1 MKRRDFIQ
9 YATAGV
15 MTPVAMGGYSAQA
28 YGQSSLLNSL
38 ASVADTNDRVLV
50 LIQLNGG
57 NDGLNMVVPL
67 DQMSLYNNIRS
78 NIALKEDKVLRL
90 TNTLVTGIHP
100 AMTGVRDLFNEGKVS
115 IVHSVSYPS
124 SSQSHFR
131 ASDIWFTGASS
142 NQTLTT
148 GWMGRYL
155 DLEFP
160 GYPAKFPST
169 SMPDPLAVQ
178 INYITS
184 TALLGPEQSMAI
196 AIQNPDTF
204 ATLVGDKVSID
215 PSATANTPAGK
226 SISFIRQQ
234 QITSVQYAGQIKLA
248 AGKGKNLVSYPT
260 GNSLADQLKIVARLI
275 HGGLRTKVYY
285 VSIGGFDTHA
295 TQTDATD
302 TSIGAHANLLKQVSD
317 SIKAFMD
324 DLKLMGVD
332 KRVAGMTF
340 SEFGRRA
347 GSNSARGTDHGQA
360 APLFVFAGEGI
371 KTQFVGKNPNLA
383 DLDNNTIKM
392 QTDFRSV
399 YSALLTDWLGE
410 TTNTST
416 SVLLKNY
423 DPAPMFRQSV
433 TATEDPF
440 VTFRMYPNPAVSDV
454 MIESEL
460 FGPGGLQSLRVVDMA
475 GRQIN
480 VPVERLNNDA
490 YRLSVRELPIGNY
503 VVAVEANKRKL
514 TNRLMVSR

>member
-1 MKRRDFIQ
+1 MNRRNFIQ

-15 MTPVAMGGYSAQA
+15 MTPVALGGYSARA
-28 YGQSSLLNSL
+28 YGQSQFLNAL
-38 ASVADTNDRVLV
+38 GSVADANDRVLV

-57 NDGLNMVVPL
+57 NDGLNMVLPL
-67 DQMSLYNNIRS
+67 DQMSVYNNIRS
-78 NIALKEDKVLRL
+78 NIAIQESKALKL
-90 TNTLVTGIHP
+90 TNTLVTALHP
-100 AMTGVRDLFNEGKVS
+100 AMTGMRDLFNEGKVS

-155 DLEFP
+155 DSEFP
-160 GYPAKFPST
+160 GYPASFPNT
-169 SMPDPLAVQ
+169 TNPDPLAIQ

-184 TALLGPEQSMAI
+184 TALLGPTQSMAI

-204 ATLVGDKVSID
+204 ATLVGDKVAID
-215 PSATANTPAGK
+215 PGTTADTLAGR

-234 QITSVQYAGQIKLA
+234 QITSVQYAGQIKTA
-248 AGKGKNLVSYPT
+248 AGKGKNQVVYPT
-260 GNSLADQLKIVARLI
+260 SNGLADQLKIVARLI

-302 TSIGAHANLLKQVSD
+302 TSIGAHATLLKQVSD
-317 SIKAFMD
+317 GVKAFMD
-324 DLKLMGVD
+324 DLKLMGLD

-371 KTQFVGKNPNLA
+371 KTQFVGKNPNLS
-383 DLDNNTIKM
+383 DLENNTIKM
-392 QTDFRSV
+392 QTDFRQV

-410 TTNTST
+410 STTTAGT
-416 SVLLKNY
+416 VLQKSY
-423 DPAPMFRQSV
+423 DPAPMFRQIV
-433 TATEDPF
+433 AATEDPF
-440 VTFRMYPNPAVSDV
+440 VTFRMYPNPAVNEV
-454 MIESEL
+454 TLESEL
-460 FGPGGLQSLRVVDMA
+460 FGPGGVQSLRVVDAA
-475 GRQIN
+475 GRQLGL
-480 VPVERLNNDA
+480 PVERLSNQA
-490 YRLSVRELPIGNY
+490 YRLSVRELPMGQY
-503 VVAVEANKRKL
+503 VVAVEANGRKL
-514 TNRLMVSR
+514 SNRLLVAH

>member
-1 MKRRDFIQ
+1 
-9 YATAGV
+9 
-15 MTPVAMGGYSAQA
+15 MTPVAFGGYSANA

-38 ASVADTNDRVLV
+38 AAVADTNDRVLV
-50 LIQLNGG
+50 LVQLNGG
-57 NDGLNMVVPL
+57 NDGLNTVIPL
-67 DQMSLYNNIRS
+67 DQMSVYNNIRS

-100 AMTGVRDLFNEGKVS
+100 AMTGMRDLFNEGKMS

-155 DLEFP
+155 NSEFP
-160 GYPAKFPST
+160 GYPEKYPST
-169 SMPDPLAVQ
+169 DMPDPLAVQ

-204 ATLVGDKVSID
+204 AALVGDKVSID
-215 PSATANTPAGK
+215 PSTTANTPAGR

-234 QITSVQYAGQIKLA
+234 QVTSVQYAGQIKTA
-248 AGKGKNLVSYPT
+248 AGKGKNMVSYPT

-302 TSIGAHANLLKQVSD
+302 TSIGAHANLLKQVSEG
-317 SIKAFMD
+317 IKAFMD
-324 DLKLMGVD
+324 DLRVMGID

-371 KTQFVGKNPNLA
+371 KTQFVGKNPNLS
-383 DLDNNTIKM
+383 DLETNTIKM
-392 QTDFRSV
+392 QMDFRSV

-410 TTNTST
+410 TTNTAT
-416 SVLLKNY
+416 SVLQKGY
-423 DPAPMFRQSV
+423 DPAPMFRQTV
-433 TATEDPF
+433 AATEDPF
-440 VTFRMYPNPAVSDV
+440 VTFRMYPNPAVNEV
-454 MIESEL
+454 RIESEL
-460 FGPGGLQSLRVVDMA
+460 FGPGGIQSLRVIDMA
-475 GRQIN
+475 GRQVG
-480 VPVERLNNDA
+480 VPVERFNNNS
-490 YRLSVRELPIGNY
+490 YRMSVRDLPIGNY
-503 VVAVEANKRKL
+503 VVAVEANKQKL

>member
-1 MKRRDFIQ
+1 
-9 YATAGV
+9 

-67 DQMSLYNNIRS
+67 DQMSVYNNIRS

-131 ASDIWFTGASS
+131 ASDIWFTGANS
-142 NQTLTT
+142 NQTLST

-155 DLEFP
+155 DSEFP

-169 SMPDPLAVQ
+169 NMPDPLAIQ

-184 TALLGPEQSMAI
+184 TALLGPDQSMAI

-204 ATLVGDKVSID
+204 ATLVGDKISID
-215 PSATANTPAGK
+215 PAATANTPAGK
-226 SISFIRQQ
+226 SIAFIRQQ
-234 QITSVQYAGQIKLA
+234 QITSVQYAGQIKTA
-248 AGKGKNLVSYPT
+248 AGKGKNMVSYPT

-317 SIKAFMD
+317 GIKSFMD

-371 KTQFVGKNPNLA
+371 KTQFVGKNPNLS
-383 DLDNNTIKM
+383 DLENNTIKM

-410 TTNTST
+410 TTALST
-416 SVLLKNY
+416 SVLNKNF
-423 DPAPMFRQSV
+423 DPAPMFRQTVAS
-433 TATEDPF
+433 TEDPF
-440 VTFRMYPNPAVSDV
+440 VTFRMYPNPAVDEV
-454 MIESEL
+454 RIESEL
-460 FGPGGLQSLRVVDMA
+460 FGPGGIQSLQVIDMA
-475 GRQIN
+475 GRQVN
-480 VPVERLNNDA
+480 VPVERFNNSS
-490 YRLSVRELPIGNY
+490 YRMSVRALLTGNY
-503 VVAVEANKRKL
+503 IVAVETNDRKL
-514 TNRLMVSR
+514 TSRLQVRR

>member
-1 MKRRDFIQ
+1 
-9 YATAGV
+9 
-15 MTPVAMGGYSAQA
+15 MTPVVLGGYTANA

-38 ASVADTNDRVLV
+38 ASVADANDRVLV

-57 NDGLNMVVPL
+57 NDGLNTVIPL
-67 DQMSLYNNIRS
+67 DQMSVYNTIRS
-78 NIALKEDKVLRL
+78 NIAIKEAKVLRL
-90 TNTLVTGIHP
+90 TNTLVTGLHP

-124 SSQSHFR
+124 ASQSHFR

-155 DLEFP
+155 NMEYP
-160 GYPAKFPST
+160 GYPDKYPST
-169 SMPDPLAVQ
+169 DMPDPLAVQ

-215 PSATANTPAGK
+215 PSTTASTPAGR
-226 SISFIRQQ
+226 SIAFIRQQ
-234 QITSVQYAGQIKLA
+234 QVTSVQYAGQIKTA

-260 GNSLADQLKIVARLI
+260 GNTLADQLKIVARLI

-317 SIKAFMD
+317 GIKAFMD
-324 DLKLMGVD
+324 DLKLLGVD

-360 APLFVFAGEGI
+360 APLLVFAGDGI
-371 KTQFVGKNPNLA
+371 KTQFVGKNPNLS
-383 DLDNNTIKM
+383 DLETNTIKM

-410 TTNTST
+410 TTNTAT
-416 SVLLKNY
+416 SVLQKGY
-423 DPAPMFRQSV
+423 EPAPMFRQTV
-433 TATEDPF
+433 AATAEPL
-440 VTFRMYPNPAVSDV
+440 VTFRMYPNPAVNEV
-454 MIESEL
+454 RIESEL
-460 FGPGGLQSLRVVDMA
+460 FGPGGIQSLQMFDMA
-475 GRQIN
+475 GRQMS
-480 VPVERLNNDA
+480 VPVERFNNNS
-490 YRLSVRELPIGNY
+490 YRMNVRELPIGNY
-503 VVAVEANKRKL
+503 IVAVEANNQKL

>member
-9 YATAGV
+9 YAAAGV
-15 MTPVAMGGYSAQA
+15 MTPVALGGYSARA
-28 YGQSSLLNSL
+28 YGQSALINSL
-38 ASVADTNDRVLV
+38 ASVADLNDRVLV

-57 NDGLNMVVPL
+57 NDGLNTVIPL
-67 DQMSLYNNIRS
+67 DQMGVYTNIRS
-78 NIALKEDKVLRL
+78 NIAIPEAKVLRL

-100 AMTGVRDLFNEGKVS
+100 AMTGMRDLFNEGRVS

-131 ASDIWFTGASS
+131 ASDIWFTGANST
-142 NQTLTT
+142 QTLTT

-155 DLEFP
+155 DAEYP
-160 GYPAKFPST
+160 GYPEKFPST
-169 SMPDPLAVQ
+169 DMPDPLAVQ

-184 TALLGPEQSMAI
+184 TALLGPTQSMAI
-196 AIQNPDTF
+196 ALQNPDTF

-215 PSATANTPAGK
+215 PNATANTLAGR
-226 SISFIRQQ
+226 SIAYIRQQ
-234 QITSVQYAGQIKLA
+234 QITSVQYAGQIKVA
-248 AGKGKNLVSYPT
+248 AGKGKNIAAYPT

-275 HGGLRTKVYY
+275 NGGLRTKVYY

-302 TSIGAHANLLKQVSD
+302 TSIGTHATLLKQVSD
-317 SIKAFMD
+317 GVKAFMD
-324 DLKLMGVD
+324 DLKAMGLE

-347 GSNSARGTDHGQA
+347 GSNSSRGTDHGQA

-371 KTQFVGKNPNLA
+371 KTQFVGKNPNLS

-410 TTNTST
+410 SRAVAT
-416 SVLLKNY
+416 SVLLKDY
-423 DPAPMFRQSV
+423 DPAPMFRQIV
-433 TATEDPF
+433 AATEDPF
-440 VTFRMYPNPAVSDV
+440 VTFRMYPNPAVDEV

-460 FGPGGLQSLRVVDMA
+460 FGPGGVQSLRVVDMS
-475 GRQIN
+475 GRYLSI
-480 VPVERLNNDA
+480 PVERLRNDA
-490 YRLSVRELPIGNY
+490 YRLSVRELPVGNY
-503 VVAVEANKRKL
+503 VVAVEADKRKL
-514 TNRLMVSR
+514 TSRLMVAR